1 MEYFTLYNGVKIPKV
16 GFGTYKVIDN
26 LPRTLWKQPFVLA
39 TAIWT
44 PRGCT

>member
-26 LPRTLWKQPFVLA
+26 LPRALWKQPF
-39 TAIWT
+39 
-44 PRGCT
+44 P